1 MLSQGLVHLVADA
14 HCVSSP
20 LRFQQDNRGKF
31 RPMADGSIGEALDG
45 RCGEIVTTFENKI
58 ARGDVYIACSAGGG
72 GGGGGGSSSSSSS
85 SSSGSGSSGG
95 SGSGSGSSGGGSGGS
110 SGSQQINATGGFPSA
125 VPAASGTTR
134 TTSIERV
141 PSGAV
146 RKVYRDCDWVWH
158 NGTGYILP
166 PGEAVMV
173 TNGVEPLPPPPSA
186 VPTATVASSHTGDTA
201 ADRGMPRVHDDVIT
215 GGGLSK
221 RSSLFSLAVSH
232 NASSSS
238 SSCVAVPGV
247 TLADMPSIA
256 AASNLTI
263 AANRPG
269 IQAVYDA
276 SSVRPKL
283 LAVIWQAGVQHALNS
298 SSNQVHVPHAYLCLA
313 QGVYYALRH

>member
-1 MLSQGLVHLVADA
+1 M
-14 HCVSSP
+14 
-20 LRFQQDNRGKF
+20 
-31 RPMADGSIGEALDG
+31 
-45 RCGEIVTTFENKI
+45 
-58 ARGDVYIACSAGGG
+58 
-72 GGGGGGSSSSSSS
+72 
-85 SSSGSGSSGG
+85 
-95 SGSGSGSSGGGSGGS
+95 
-110 SGSQQINATGGFPSA
+110 
-125 VPAASGTTR
+125 
-134 TTSIERV
+134 
-141 PSGAV
+141 
-146 RKVYRDCDWVWH
+146 YRDCDWVWH